1 MSRILKVSQGDYI
14 VQTSGEIKLSPGS
27 TVTIDGNLTV
37 TGTTTSVSSDNTTL
51 KDNII
56 VLNSGQ
62 TGSSISLGSSGIQI
76 DRGKLLNNPIAARI
90 LFDETVEHAPYGNT
104 NVGSFV
110 LDTATE
116 TTPGTWERTLS
127 NLQVNAI
134 ELNTVA
140 TNGSGITF
148 NLRDTNTVLSIAVD
162 AESTPYHERLS
173 SPDQIP
179 NINYV
184 TNYVAAS
191 VSAANQ
197 IITTEALTNDV
208 LSQVLSTDTS
218 IEFYINA
225 IEVGNFTSVGF
236 ATDAINTIDQTK
248 AGTIN
253 NMSIGATT
261 ASTGKFTSLE
271 STDHV
276 TLTASD
282 SNIIAIT
289 SGSLG
294 SINNMSIGATTASTG
309 KFTNV
314 EVTTDIKVPSGTTN
328 TRPLVTS
335 GTTPAG
341 NLRYNTDI
349 RSFEGWNGEIWGA
362 VGGGLQST
370 PGIIIENFTALSNN
384 LVRANSS
391 NGSFTI
397 TLPDAPN
404 DGDVVG
410 VIDVANTF
418 GIPGKEVYV
427 VPGLIGSIEGT
438 NSVILDLASTFVTF
452 VYISSGT
459 NWKLEQTPAGPT
471 SGSVGLTN
479 FNSRVISR
487 ATTTSATVTVL
498 TFDGAAP
505 TAANQLVLPNNS
517 TFTFSILVAARRTD
531 QIGESAGYKIEG
543 VISRNSLAGTT
554 VLIGTPI
561 KTVLGETTAAWDC
574 DVSADLSNGGLAIS
588 ATGELN
594 KTIKWVS
601 VCNTAEVLF

>member
-27 TVTIDGNLTV
+27 TVTINGNLTV
-37 TGTTTSVSSDNTTL
+37 TGTTTSVSTDNTTL

-56 VLNSGQ
+56 VLNSGE

-76 DRGKLLNNPIAARI
+76 DRGKLLTNPIAARI
-90 LFDETVEHAPYGNT
+90 LFDETIEHTPYGAA

-110 LDTATE
+110 LDTAIE

-148 NLRDTNTVLSIAVD
+148 NLKDTSTVLAIEVDDDSI
-162 AESTPYHERLS
+162 PYHERLS
-173 SPDQIP
+173 SPNQIP
-179 NINYV
+179 NVNYV
-184 TNYVAAS
+184 TEY
-191 VSAANQ
+191 VSASLLSANQ
-197 IITTEALTNDV
+197 ISTTNTDNDI
-208 LSQVLSTDTS
+208 LSQVLSTSES
-218 IEFYINA
+218 IEFYIAETKVGQFKSTGLQVGA
-225 IEVGNFTSVGF
+225 IVNLT
-236 ATDAINTIDQTK
+236 TTT
-248 AGTIN
+248 AGTID

-261 ASTGKFTSLE
+261 PSTGKFTSLE

-276 TLTASD
+276 TLTASN

-294 SINNMSIGATTASTG
+294 SINNMSIGATTPSTG

-314 EVTTDIKVPSGTTN
+314 EVTTDIKIPSGTTA
-328 TRPLVTS
+328 TRPVVTS

-349 RSFEGWNGEIWGA
+349 RSFEGWNGAIWGA

-384 LVRANSS
+384 LVRADSS

-410 VIDVANTF
+410 VIDVSNSF
-418 GIPGKEVYV
+418 GTAGKEVYV
-427 VPGLIGSIEGT
+427 VPGAIGSIEGT
-438 NSVILDLASTFVTF
+438 SSVILDLDSTFVTF

-487 ATTTSATVTVL
+487 ATTTSAAATPL
-498 TFDGAAP
+498 TFDGGLP
-505 TAANQLVLPNNS
+505 TANNQLVLPNNS
-517 TFTFSILVAARRTD
+517 TFTFSILVTARRTD
-531 QIGESAGYKIEG
+531 QIGESAGYKLEG

-574 DVSADLSNGGLAIS
+574 NVSADLSNGGLAII
-588 ATGELN
+588 AIGELN